1 MFFIAKT
8 GVETMKIQKHIVA
21 AFAVGTLLMVAGCAA
36 HGKAAKAAT
45 KYWNGKQFSILE
57 GHWGAP
63 TEKTQNEDGTSTA
76 IFRTTD
82 DCTAT
87 FSIDAQG
94 IISDH
99 DIVGTTCRYDAYNR
113 LQNIEH

>member
-1 MFFIAKT
+1 
-8 GVETMKIQKHIVA
+8 MKIQKHIVA

-36 HGKAAKAAT
+36 HGKAAKAAA

-63 TEKTQNEDGTSTA
+63 